1 VFLHDLTWPGTCLIS
16 THKHNMGDSVRIHQ
30 TLALTFLMALA
41 TNAKAERA
49 RFLYSDLDALQAR
62 VDLIQ
67 QAKSEILVEYF
78 AVTDDDVSTTGVALL
93 CEASKRGVQV
103 KILLDALSSSVKDT
117 TIAAT
122 QRDCKDKNGNTNITF
137 KLFNR
142 PEDITSIHDILD
154 RVHDKML
161 AVDGKIL
168 IIGGRNVDAK
178 YFGLDK
184 KRNFKDLDILITGNI
199 VQDARKYYL
208 GLWDKNDIVKKAYY
222 DKFQRE
228 KFVYVCETVRG
239 PDCDE
244 NVDKLYALL
253 SKDVKSSSDRMKA
266 LIERLKSGKGN
277 AKWNTGTNWFKDTKE
292 IDGVK
297 LLSNSTVK
305 NMGSKNMNVS
315 DELHSIVSKA
325 KKKVLILS
333 PYMIPTTRARDLFQ
347 GLVDRGV
354 KITIITNSLKST
366 DNLFAQAGYKSAK
379 DAMIEMGIELYEYN
393 LVDTTHAKTAVID
406 DEIVLIGT
414 YNLDPR
420 SSKLNREVGL
430 MIKDTKG
437 SGLAK
442 ELTSIINKFKAQSL
456 LVGKD
461 RQPMNEDLQDA
472 EVGHFKKGAVKII
485 EQAVPLIK
493 NQL

>member
-1 VFLHDLTWPGTCLIS
+1 MITLTVLL
-16 THKHNMGDSVRIHQ
+16 
-30 TLALTFLMALA
+30 TLANTV
-41 TNAKAERA
+41 KAEKA
-49 RFLYSDLDALQAR
+49 RFLHNDQEALQAR

-67 QAKSEILVEYF
+67 QAKSEILVEYY
-78 AVTDDDVSTTGVALL
+78 AVTNDDVATSGVALL

-154 RVHDKML
+154 RVHDKMI

-168 IIGGRNVDAK
+168 LIGGRNVDAK

-184 KRNFKDLDILITGNI
+184 KRNFRDLDILISGNV

-208 GLWDKNDIVKKAYY
+208 GLWEKNDIVKKAYY

-228 KFVYVCETVRG
+228 KFVYICETVRG
-239 PDCDE
+239 PNCDE
-244 NVDKLYALL
+244 NVDKIYALL
-253 SKDVKSSSDRMKA
+253 SKDVKSASVRMTA
-266 LIERLKSGKGN
+266 LLEKMKSGKGN
-277 AKWNTGTNWFKDTKE
+277 TKWETGKDWLKDAKV

-305 NMGSKNMNVS
+305 NMGSRNMNVS
-315 DELHSIVSKA
+315 DELHSIVTQA

-333 PYMIPTTRARDLFQ
+333 PYLIPTRRAKELFQ

-354 KITIITNSLKST
+354 KVTIITNSLKST
-366 DNLFAQAGYKSAK
+366 DNLFAQAGYRTAK
-379 DAMIEMGIELYEYN
+379 DTMIEMGIEIYEYN

-456 LVGKD
+456 LVGRD
-461 RQPMNEDLQDA
+461 RQHMNVELQDA
-472 EVGHFKKGAVKII
+472 EVGNFKKGAVKVI
-485 EQAVPLIK
+485 EQTVPLIK
-493 NQL
+493 SQL

>member
-1 VFLHDLTWPGTCLIS
+1 
-16 THKHNMGDSVRIHQ
+16 MRIHQ
-30 TLALTFLMALA
+30 TLALTMLMTLA
-41 TNAKAERA
+41 TQVKAERA
-49 RFLYSDLDALQAR
+49 RFLYDDKEALQAR

-103 KILLDALSSSVKDT
+103 RILLDALSSSVKDT

-122 QRDCKDKNGNTNITF
+122 QRDCKDKNGKTNITF

-142 PEDITSIHDILD
+142 LEDVHTVYDIFN

-161 AVDGKIL
+161 IVDGTKI

-178 YFGLDK
+178 YFGLDA
-184 KRNFKDLDILITGNI
+184 KRNFHDLDIMISGNV
-199 VQDARKYYL
+199 VQETRKYYM
-208 GLWDKNDIVKKAYY
+208 GLWEKNDIVKKAYY
-222 DKFQRE
+222 DKLQRE
-228 KFVYVCETVRG
+228 KLVYICDVING

-244 NVDKLYALL
+244 NVDKLYALML
-253 SKDVKSSSDRMKA
+253 RDVKSSSERMKA
-266 LIERLKSGKGN
+266 LIERLRSGKGN
-277 AKWNTGTNWFKDTKE
+277 AKWNTGKDWFKDAKT

-297 LLSNSTVK
+297 LLSNSTEK
-305 NMGSKNMNVS
+305 NMGSKNMLVS
-315 DELHSIVSKA
+315 DELYNIVSKA

-333 PYMIPTTRARDLFQ
+333 PYLIPTKRAHTMFQ
-347 GLVDRGV
+347 ELIDRGV
-354 KITIITNSLKST
+354 KVTIITNSLKST
-366 DNLFAQAGYKSAK
+366 DNLFAQAGYKAAK
-379 DAMIEMGIELYEYN
+379 DAMIAMGIELYEYN

-406 DEIVLIGT
+406 DEIALIGT

-420 SSKLNREVGL
+420 SSKLNREVGI
-430 MIKDTKG
+430 MIKDTRG
-437 SGLAK
+437 SGIAK
-442 ELTSIINKFKAQSL
+442 DLTAIINKFKADSL

-461 RQPMNEDLQDA
+461 RQEMNKELQDA
-472 EVGHFKKGAVKII
+472 EVGNFKKGAVKVI

-493 NQL
+493 HQL